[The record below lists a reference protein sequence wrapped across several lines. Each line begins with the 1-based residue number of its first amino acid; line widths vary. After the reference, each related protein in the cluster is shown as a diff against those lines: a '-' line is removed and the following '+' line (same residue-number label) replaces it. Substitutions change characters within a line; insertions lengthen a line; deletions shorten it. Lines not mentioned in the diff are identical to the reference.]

1 MKKFF
6 VAVLLVLVAFGF
18 SIQSCSNSD
27 NDTAQTPQPVTSQ
40 KAPAMQ
46 SSANYAT
53 APDFS
58 LVDSKGNTIKLS
70 DYKGKVVILDF
81 WATWCGPCRMEIPG
95 YVKLYD
101 KYKDRGLQI
110 IGVSLDQD
118 GWKPVR
124 PFMEQYN
131 IDYPI
136 VLGNNQIVSAYGG
149 INAIPTTFL
158 INKEGQVV
166 TKKVGYK
173 PIEFFEQNLSE
184 LL

>member
-1 MKKFF
+1 MKKVFAF
-6 VAVLLVLVAFGF
+6 VLIVLVAAGF
-18 SIQSCSNSD
+18 SVQSCSNSD
-27 NDTAQTPQPVTSQ
+27 KDNAQTPQPVTSQ

>member
-1 MKKFF
+1 MKKSFI
-6 VAVLLVLVAFGF
+6 LAFLTILGLGF
-18 SIQSCSNSD
+18 SVQSCSKSD
-27 NDTAQTPQPVTSQ
+27 KDSTQTPQPVTNQ
-40 KAPAMQ
+40 KAPVMQ
-46 SSANYAT
+46 SSANYAM
-53 APDFS
+53 APDFT
-58 LVDSKGNTIKLS
+58 LIDSEGKTIKLS
-70 DYKGKVVILDF
+70 DFRGKVVILDF

-101 KYKDRGLQI
+101 KYKDQGLQI

-118 GWKPVR
+118 GWTPVR
-124 PFMEQYN
+124 PFMQQYN

-136 VLGNNQIVSAYGG
+136 VLGNNQIVAAYGG

-166 TKKVGYK
+166 TKKIGYK